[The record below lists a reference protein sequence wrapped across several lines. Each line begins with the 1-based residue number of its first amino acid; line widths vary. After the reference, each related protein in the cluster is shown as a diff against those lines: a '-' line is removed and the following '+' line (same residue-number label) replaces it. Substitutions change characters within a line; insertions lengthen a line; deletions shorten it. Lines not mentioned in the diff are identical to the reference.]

1 MMPRVF
7 QPFWCVFG
15 AGAVI
20 ACQPRQLAE
29 VDAIGRY
36 ILMARDN
43 GITTTEMVGT
53 LTTAH
58 GLKAA
63 DARQACRQIN
73 DLMQPSTVMDEPV
86 PARSRMAPETLSQPM
101 ETFIE
106 LLGTRIAIGSNCSD
120 SMKLVNALWG
130 PAFQVSPARGQTR
143 GLRIEIVKEEDHW
156 QLLCNGD
163 VVETLP
169 DLPTLKSALMR
180 EVLCGLHNT
189 RDWAA
194 VLHAAAVLDGDSLL
208 VLAGQSGSGK
218 TTLATALIAR
228 GATFFS
234 DDCVPLR
241 VDTLM
246 ACTAPGNLGL
256 RQGALTGLHDSFT
269 GWLAGDLQGMPGDLR
284 HYTRP
289 RELAS
294 QPEAHVS
301 ALIFP
306 HFQQGATGQIQR
318 LDASSTL
325 KQLLA
330 SGSGIDTLQPQK
342 LASWLNWIQTTPA
355 WSICYGH
362 TSQGLS
368 YIDDILAEHC

>member
-120 SMKLVNALWG
+120 S
-130 PAFQVSPARGQTR
+130 
-143 GLRIEIVKEEDHW
+143 
-156 QLLCNGD
+156 
-163 VVETLP
+163 
-169 DLPTLKSALMR
+169 
-180 EVLCGLHNT
+180 
-189 RDWAA
+189 
-194 VLHAAAVLDGDSLL
+194 AAAV
-208 VLAGQSGSGK
+208 AG
-218 TTLATALIAR
+218 R
-228 GATFFS
+228 
-234 DDCVPLR
+234 R
-241 VDTLM
+241 
-246 ACTAPGNLGL
+246 
-256 RQGALTGLHDSFT
+256 
-269 GWLAGDLQGMPGDLR
+269 
-284 HYTRP
+284 
-289 RELAS
+289 
-294 QPEAHVS
+294 
-301 ALIFP
+301 
-306 HFQQGATGQIQR
+306 
-318 LDASSTL
+318 
-325 KQLLA
+325 
-330 SGSGIDTLQPQK
+330 
-342 LASWLNWIQTTPA
+342 
-355 WSICYGH
+355 
-362 TSQGLS
+362 
-368 YIDDILAEHC
+368 